1 MVAEHKQKK
10 TGLRLFTGVSG
21 KAICCI
27 FILALAGCLPPPAG
41 YRWYYVRR
49 GDTLWSIARKNKF
62 DFFSLVNANG
72 IRKPSRIYPGM
83 KLKIPSRGSAA
94 ARREKGDRSFF
105 LGKKQIKKDLSPF
118 SKRVKKKAPPA
129 AVSFSWPVKGKVLK
143 HFGKSNLTRSLGIVV
158 KAKTPSVKAAA
169 PGKVSFCGKAGNFGN
184 TVIIKHASGY
194 HSVYGYLEK
203 ISVKTDE
210 TVAGGS
216 LIGSCQSSK
225 KYGGRALYFEIR
237 FDTEA
242 YDPLMYLN

>member
-1 MVAEHKQKK
+1 MVAEHKQTKS
-10 TGLRLFTGVSG
+10 GLRLFTGVAG

-49 GDTLWSIARKNKF
+49 GDTLWSIARKNKS

-83 KLKIPSRGSAA
+83 KLKIPSRGSVAA
-94 ARREKGDRSFF
+94 HKPSKR
-105 LGKKQIKKDLSPF
+105 GKKP
-118 SKRVKKKAPPA
+118 KRVKKNAPPA
-129 AVSFSWPVKGKVLK
+129 TVSFSWPVKGKVLQN
-143 HFGKSNLTRSLGIVV
+143 FGKSNLTRSLGIVV

-210 TVAGGS
+210 TVAGGA
-216 LIGSCQSSK
+216 LIGSCQSNK